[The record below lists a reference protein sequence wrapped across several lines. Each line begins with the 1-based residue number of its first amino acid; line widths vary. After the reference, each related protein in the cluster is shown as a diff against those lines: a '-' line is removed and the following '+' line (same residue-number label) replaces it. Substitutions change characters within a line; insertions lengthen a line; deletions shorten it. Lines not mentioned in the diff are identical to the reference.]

1 MIIVLLYIVLKKK
14 RQTHRRK
21 EPEFDVAIGNHALRA
36 IVLISKITCKLLAN
50 EKTDGEYNV

>member
-21 EPEFDVAIGNHALRA
+21 EPKFDVVIGNHAFRA
-36 IVLISKITCKLLAN
+36 IALILKITCKLLAN
-50 EKTDGEYNV
+50 EKTDSEYNV